1 MSDDRAV
8 NITVHLPNAG
18 GDGVSAG
25 FRATLGQHDVRLEP
39 SGALVVQIPG
49 ETHTYA
55 PGNWTCVHAVM
66 DVEDQS

>member
-18 GDGVSAG
+18 GEVSAG
-25 FRATLGQHDVRLEP
+25 FRATMDRHDVQIEP
-39 SGALVVQIPG
+39 SGALVVRIPS

-55 PGNWTCVHAVM
+55 PGNWKCVHTVM
-66 DVEDQS
+66 DVEGQS